1 MALMLSRLYYGRR
14 LFYRNL
20 ILLALSRSTLL
31 NLLLGWLVVL
41 PDSNSKELK
50 TFVDVL
56 DRYLLVM
63 FITGS

>member
-41 PDSNSKELK
+41 SDSKSKELK